1 MVMPFEK
8 YRRLRHRDRA
18 LVDGRLIT
26 YHFYVGGITLLVLGV
41 VQVLRSEPFA
51 IVALFFGA
59 ASLALGVGLHLF
71 HYYMI
76 RSPHKQEYLVTISA
90 ALGRQRFPL
99 VPTLLSI
106 IVVFSALVMVLFI
119 SAG

>member
-1 MVMPFEK
+1 MVRLFEK

-41 VQVLRSEPFA
+41 VEVLNSQPFA
-51 IVALFFGA
+51 IVALFFGT
-59 ASLALGVGLHLF
+59 ASLALGLALQTF

-76 RSPHKQEYLVTISA
+76 RSPHKQAYLVTISA

-99 VPTLLSI
+99 VPTLLA
-106 IVVFSALVMVLFI
+106 VVVAFSALALVLFLT
-119 SAG
+119 AG

>member
-26 YHFYVGGITLLVLGV
+26 YHFYVGGVTLLVLGV
-41 VQVLRSEPFA
+41 VEVLRSEPFA
-51 IVALFFGA
+51 IVALFFGV
-59 ASLALGVGLHLF
+59 ASLAVGVALQVF

-76 RSPHKQEYLVTISA
+76 RSPHKQAYLVTVSA

-99 VPTLLSI
+99 IPTLLSG
-106 IVVFSALVMVLFI
+106 VVLFSVLMTVLYI
-119 SAG
+119 STG

>member
-1 MVMPFEK
+1 MVRLFQR
-8 YRRLRHRDRA
+8 YRKLRHRDRA

-26 YHFYVGGITLLVLGV
+26 YHFYVGGITLLVLGTLG
-41 VQVLRSEPFA
+41 VLNSEPFA

-59 ASLALGVGLHLF
+59 ISLTMGAALHIF

-76 RSPHKQEYLVTISA
+76 RSPQKQAYLVTVSA

-99 VPTLLSI
+99 IPTLLG
-106 IVVFSALVMVLFI
+106 VVILFSVLVTILYVL
-119 SAG
+119 AG